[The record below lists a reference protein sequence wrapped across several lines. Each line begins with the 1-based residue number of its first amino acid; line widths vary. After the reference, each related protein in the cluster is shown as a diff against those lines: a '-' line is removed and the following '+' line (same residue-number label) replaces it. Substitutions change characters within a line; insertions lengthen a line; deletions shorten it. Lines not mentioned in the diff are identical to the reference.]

1 MIHVCFQPAD
11 KQVLEQ
17 VLTLDESLAGDIKV
31 IADDYAVGPLLY
43 LDTPDGWQMRR
54 NWWTELLQQS
64 GDYNVDEALSMVD
77 DKLVVHHIKKA
88 LDDNPEEIVWIWAA
102 QNKHDVSGYY
112 WLLSQLG
119 KYEGRIYIIYLNN
132 LPFINDKGG
141 IFYPVWLFE
150 IQPKEFLKA
159 KKLARLVTP
168 AEFEIDTDEWRRVCD
183 AGKIVR
189 LLEGGKKL
197 GQANEDFYDKA
208 LSKYVTGDFQK
219 ANRIIQS
226 FLSKE
231 KEITGDVY
239 LIWRLKKLIKDN
251 EWEVRGDINLTT
263 RDYDIKNPNLP
274 SLRKKKSD
282 TETDTETE

>member
-1 MIHVCFQPAD
+1 MIHVCFQPSD

-17 VLTLDESLAGDIKV
+17 VQALDDSLAGDIKV

-54 NWWTELLQQS
+54 NWWTELLKQS
-64 GDYNVDEALSMVD
+64 GDYDVNEALDMVD
-77 DKLVVHHIKKA
+77 DKLIVHNIKKA
-88 LDDNPEEIVWIWAA
+88 LDENANEVIWIWAA

-112 WLLSQLG
+112 WLLSQLS
-119 KYEGRIYIIYLNN
+119 KYEGRVYIIYLNN

-141 IFYPVWLFE
+141 IFYPTWLFE

-168 AEFEIDTDEWRRVCD
+168 AEFEIDIDEWKRVCD

-197 GQANEDFYDKA
+197 GQANEDYYDKA

-219 ANRIIQS
+219 ANRIIQA

-231 KEITGDVY
+231 KDTTGDVY
-239 LIWRLKKLIKDN
+239 LIWRLKKLIHDN
-251 EWEVRGDINLTT
+251 GWEVRGDINLTT

-274 SLRKKKSD
+274 SLRKKKND

>member
-17 VLTLDESLAGDIKV
+17 VQGLDESLAGDIKV

-54 NWWTELLQQS
+54 NWWTELLKQS
-64 GDYNVDEALSMVD
+64 GDYDVNEALDMVD
-77 DKLVVHHIKKA
+77 DKLIVHNIKKD
-88 LDDNPEEIVWIWAA
+88 LDENANEVVWIWAA

-112 WLLSQLG
+112 WLLSQLS
-119 KYEGRIYIIYLNN
+119 KYEGRVYIIYLNN

-141 IFYPVWLFE
+141 IFYPTWLFE

-168 AEFEIDTDEWRRVCD
+168 AEFEIDIDEWKRVSD

-197 GQANEDFYDKA
+197 GQANEDYYDKA

-219 ANRIIQS
+219 ANRIIQA

-231 KEITGDVY
+231 KDTTGDVY
-239 LIWRLKKLIKDN
+239 LIWRLKKLIHDN
-251 EWEVRGDINLTT
+251 GWEVRGDINLTT

-274 SLRKKKSD
+274 SLRKKKND

>member
-17 VLTLDESLAGDIKV
+17 VQALDDSLAGDIKV

-54 NWWTELLQQS
+54 NWWTDLLKQS
-64 GDYNVDEALSMVD
+64 GDYDVNEALDMVD
-77 DKLVVHHIKKA
+77 DKLIVHNIKKA
-88 LDDNPEEIVWIWAA
+88 LDENANEVIWIWAA

-112 WLLSQLG
+112 WLLSQLS
-119 KYEGRIYIIYLNN
+119 KYEGRVYIIYLNN

-141 IFYPVWLFE
+141 IFYPTWLFE

-168 AEFEIDTDEWRRVCD
+168 AEFEIDIDEWKRVCD

-197 GQANEDFYDKA
+197 GQANEDYYDKA

-219 ANRIIQS
+219 ANRIIQA

-231 KEITGDVY
+231 KDTTGDVY
-239 LIWRLKKLIKDN
+239 LIWRLKKLIHDN
-251 EWEVRGDINLTT
+251 GWEVRGDINLTT

-274 SLRKKKSD
+274 SLRKKKND

>member
-17 VLTLDESLAGDIKV
+17 VQALDDSLAGDIKV

-54 NWWTELLQQS
+54 NWWTDLLKQS
-64 GDYNVDEALSMVD
+64 GDYDVNEALDMVD
-77 DKLVVHHIKKA
+77 DKLIVHNIKKA
-88 LDDNPEEIVWIWAA
+88 LDENANEVVWIWAA

-112 WLLSQLG
+112 WLLSQLS
-119 KYEGRIYIIYLNN
+119 KYEGRVYIIYLNN

-141 IFYPVWLFE
+141 IFYPTWLFE

-168 AEFEIDTDEWRRVCD
+168 AEFEIDIDEWKRVCD

-197 GQANEDFYDKA
+197 GQANEDYYDKA

-219 ANRIIQS
+219 ANRIIQA

-231 KEITGDVY
+231 KDTTGDVY
-239 LIWRLKKLIKDN
+239 LIWRLKKLIHDN
-251 EWEVRGDINLTT
+251 SWEVRGDINLTT

-274 SLRKKKSD
+274 SLRKKKND